1 MWLEPWH
8 AKAAQA
14 SWLKVS
20 SSLHKH
26 PCVGDLEMRDV
37 SRPTPLKNV
46 RCLLDVQKGLCLE
59 SEGFHDE
66 KQNQKPVMIMT
77 FTL

>member
-20 SSLHKH
+20 GLHKH
-26 PCVGDLEMRDV
+26 PCVGDLELREV
-37 SRPTPLKNV
+37 SRPVPLKNV
-46 RCLLDVQKGLCLE
+46 RHLLDFQKG
-59 SEGFHDE
+59 
-66 KQNQKPVMIMT
+66 
-77 FTL
+77 